1 LENSQLRSIP
11 IDGPTNTP
19 SFFAASR
26 KDERTIAII
35 GAPRVADRFERDIK
49 ARASDLVVERASSL
63 SEPGGRAPDVLL
75 LEIRDSRPARNRLPA
90 TLSEIRRR
98 HGDAPIMLIAADE
111 DMAFACKALRMG
123 VRGIVSKDLPGEIL
137 AAAVR
142 LVLAG
147 GTFIPPGLVEYC
159 QGKPASAPADLG
171 RARMVAQLTQRELEI
186 LEQVRAGH
194 PNKVIAYEL
203 RMSESTVKT
212 HLRNIMRKA
221 KAKNR
226 TELALFVDAVTG
238 Q

>member
-1 LENSQLRSIP
+1 
-11 IDGPTNTP
+11 
-19 SFFAASR
+19 
-26 KDERTIAII
+26 
-35 GAPRVADRFERDIK
+35 
-49 ARASDLVVERASSL
+49 
-63 SEPGGRAPDVLL
+63 VLL
-75 LEIRDSRPARNRLPA
+75 LEVKNSRTARIRLPA

-98 HGDAPIMLIAADE
+98 HADAPVMLIAADE
-111 DMAFACKALRMG
+111 DLDFASEALRMG
-123 VRGIVSKDLPGEIL
+123 VRGIVSKDLPGEIVV
-137 AAAVR
+137 AAVR

-159 QGKPASAPADLG
+159 QGKPANTPADLG
-171 RARMVAQLTQRELEI
+171 RARLVAQLTQRELEI
-186 LEQVRAGH
+186 LEQVRVGH

-226 TELALFVDAVTG
+226 TELAMFVDAVAS